1 MGSLVHLDLPSLA
14 TFGLTQASGRSLVN
28 FQVPTSP
35 HLARWNFSCN
45 LLECDK
51 SFTRSDAL
59 TKHMRVVH
67 GMETQFPKS
76 TQQKKRKREDSD
88 AEEEPFVAPDSNGE
102 DDDAG
107 DYDEDDAYNP
117 RGRKGR
123 GRRGKA
129 AGHTAEATVV
139 PVKMEGQQPTV
150 ATADAEPDMSDPES
164 DEFLPEE
171 VDPVTGLVKGCRP
184 SKARYLICKAK
195 YRYAMGEHERLLETL
210 KWLQEETQRLRLS
223 KNDALNDL
231 LKKQYGY
238 VVASLV
244 RLPDSGFSYRIGTS
258 LHPASYGPRQRNR
271 HE

>member
-1 MGSLVHLDLPSLA
+1 
-14 TFGLTQASGRSLVN
+14 VN
-28 FQVPTSP
+28 HIHSSHVGTSKSTY
-35 HLARWNFSCN
+35 RCMWEGCN
-45 LLECDK
+45 LYGVTRTSRFALIGHIRSHTGERPFTCKLPECDK

-76 TQQKKRKREDSD
+76 SQQKKRKREESD

-102 DDDAG
+102 DDDAP

-129 AGHTAEATVV
+129 GHPAEPSAV
-139 PVKMEGQQPTV
+139 PGKMEGQQPPAIAAV
-150 ATADAEPDMSDPES
+150 VDAEPEVSESES
-164 DEFLPEE
+164 DEYLPED
-171 VDPVTGLVKGCRP
+171 VDDVTGLVNGCRP

-223 KNDALNDL
+223 KDEALNDL
-231 LKKQYGY
+231 LKKQYGAELASSLLRSSIEKAPR
-238 VVASLV
+238 VA
-244 RLPDSGFSYRIGTS
+244 
-258 LHPASYGPRQRNR
+258 
-271 HE
+271 